1 MEHKLLTKS
10 PMSAK
15 SDNNENHR
23 HVTVRSI
30 DLDAPMLVDQIGAE
44 LLDHLIVCRRCLLVF
59 MAQDRSIREAGCVKG
74 MRVVSQ
80 SNVRWQERRSNLAH
94 RHLTEQTLD
103 DYLFDR
109 FTLDELH
116 AIKHHI
122 SCCSQCAQELRQRE
136 TLATLIKAAFSD
148 RQAGMQTSSN
158 ANGVMRVQVSPLG
171 FSACFKKKLGND
183 HT

>member
-44 LLDHLIVCRRCLLVF
+44 LLDHLIVCRTCLLIF
-59 MAQDRSIREAGCVKG
+59 MAQEHSIGEAGCVEG
-74 MRVVSQ
+74 MRIVSQ

-94 RHLTEQTLD
+94 RHFTEQTLD

-109 FTLDELH
+109 FTLDERR
-116 AIKHHI
+116 AIEHHI
-122 SCCSQCAQELRQRE
+122 SCCSRCAQEFRQRE
-136 TLATLIKAAFSD
+136 TLATVIKAALSE
-148 RQAGMQTSSN
+148 RQAGMHTSSN
-158 ANGVMRVQVSPLG
+158 AIGVIRGHVSHSG
-171 FSACFKKKLGND
+171 FSACFKNKLGND
-183 HT
+183 Q